1 MSTIFRNHTDEATD
15 EMVTD
20 EVDAKTSTNP
30 ERSTAKRPRTTDRD
44 DPEATTVMDP
54 AEVEAVGADEEDDT
68 ADQEPVAQSKREPG
82 WKYLYRDEVPE
93 DETRPLPSA
102 KRTDPDQA
110 RQDPDAERLAER
122 DRRRADRDK
131 ALGNRRRQPE
141 RLTDAEPTPA
151 AAPAPDSGPATRT
164 TDKWYASLGLFL
176 FRIVL
181 AGIMGLHGL
190 AHLIQYNSTVQ
201 MLNTTAITDYL
212 PAEPVAYVLAGAE
225 IAIAITL
232 VFGIFTRF
240 AGLGLAAIAIM
251 SLVFIHWVGNPFQ
264 GYALT
269 GELEL
274 VLAACGLLLVC
285 LGGGAWGVDGAMR
298 RRRAANK

>member
-1 MSTIFRNHTDEATD
+1 MSTIFRNHADGTTD
-15 EMVTD
+15 EMVSD
-20 EVDAKTSTNP
+20 EVDAKS
-30 ERSTAKRPRTTDRD
+30 SATADPAGKRPRTTDRD
-44 DPEATTVMDP
+44 DPEATTLMDA
-54 AEVEAVGADEEDDT
+54 AEVTAAGGAEEDT
-68 ADQEPVAQSKREPG
+68 ADQQPVTDSKRKG

-102 KRTDPDQA
+102 RKSDPDQA
-110 RQDPDAERLAER
+110 KQDPDAERLAER
-122 DRRRADRDK
+122 DRRRAERDK

-141 RLTDAEPTPA
+141 QLTDQRPTPA
-151 AAPAPDSGPATRT
+151 PVVVATRT

-176 FRIVL
+176 FRIIL
-181 AGIMGLHGL
+181 AAVMGLHGL
-190 AHLIQYNSTVQ
+190 AHLIQYSDTVQ

-232 VFGIFTRF
+232 IFGVFTRV

-251 SLVFIHWVGNPFQ
+251 SLVFIHWLGNPFH

-269 GELEL
+269 GEFEL
-274 VLAACGLLLVC
+274 VLAGCGLLLLC

-298 RRRAANK
+298 RRRAASK